1 MLQRKSDVIFVFC
14 FVVLHLAWKKPS
26 EVLLEIFYIRSYKE
40 NSNIGVAW
48 TFEALKLKNSR
59 GSRNCMYKNVH
70 ESSSEAY
77 ALSNHDITFF

>member
-40 NSNIGVAW
+40 NSNIGVA
-48 TFEALKLKNSR
+48 
-59 GSRNCMYKNVH
+59 
-70 ESSSEAY
+70 
-77 ALSNHDITFF
+77 